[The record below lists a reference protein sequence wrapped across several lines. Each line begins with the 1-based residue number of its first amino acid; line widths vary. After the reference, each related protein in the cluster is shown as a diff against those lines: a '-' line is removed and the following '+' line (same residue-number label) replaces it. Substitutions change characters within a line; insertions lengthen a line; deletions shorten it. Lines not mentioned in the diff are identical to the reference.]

1 VAVAEGERAVALNP
15 NDALGYQVLTE
26 ALSVSGRPADAVRAA
41 EKAAR
46 LDSSGQDFYA
56 YFIGHNYVLMGRYQ
70 EAIPLLKRS
79 IATYP
84 NIPWPHSALIVA
96 YTEQGRGQ
104 DASAEVAKF
113 MRISPGFVF
122 GDVNKDAAVDRRW
135 ESDLRKAGLK

>member
-1 VAVAEGERAVALNP
+1 VAEGERAVALNP

-46 LDSSGQDFYA
+46 LDPSGQDFYA

-79 IATYP
+79 IAVYP
-84 NIPWPHSALIVA
+84 TPPWPHVALIVA
-96 YTEQGRGQ
+96 YTELGRDQ
-104 DASAEVAKF
+104 DARAEAAEF

-122 GDVNKDAAVDRRW
+122 GDVNQGRGHRQALA
-135 ESDLRKAGLK
+135 E